1 MKCRNAWTAIAAK
14 AYLEDEDV
22 KKKWK
27 NLRDKFTK
35 VQKKL
40 SILAPWAGSLSFLRE
55 APESR
60 QTASNLDENE
70 EEDVGQED
78 QDLSN
83 AADDLALSDTL
94 EQLHDK
100 HDRSDIS
107 KTGKFTEPKE
117 FKCRKRSYQPDM
129 IDEALL
135 KYLKEKSGD
144 KDEED
149 LLFGKNDPY

>member
-1 MKCRNAWTAIAAK
+1 MDENVIIEIMIKEVRKCSFLWSRLDKGHSDKMKCRNAWTAIAAK
-14 AYLEDEDV
+14 VDLEAMP
-22 KKKWK
+22 
-27 NLRDKFTK
+27 FF
-35 VQKKL
+35 
-40 SILAPWAGSLSFLRE
+40 S
-55 APESR
+55 
-60 QTASNLDENE
+60 TASNLDKNE
-70 EEDVGQED
+70 EEDVGRED
-78 QDLSN
+78 QDISN
-83 AADDLALSDTL
+83 GADNLTLSDTL

-107 KTGKFTEPKE
+107 KTGKFFEPKE